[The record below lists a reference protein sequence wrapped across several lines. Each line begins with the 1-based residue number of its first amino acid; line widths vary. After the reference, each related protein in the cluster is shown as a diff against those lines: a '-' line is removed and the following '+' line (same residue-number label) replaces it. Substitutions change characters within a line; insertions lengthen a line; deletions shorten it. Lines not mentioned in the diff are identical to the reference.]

1 MICRGCAGSHTV
13 RVLDLGRM
21 PAADHF
27 PPASS
32 AIDSREGAH
41 PLAMELCLRCGLA
54 QLADDDTTPDEPR
67 GVEPLALRNQAAD
80 AVRTVAE
87 SGLLSG
93 DTVREFGSP
102 HGGSWLGLLADRG
115 FGPPPEGRPASLVLD
130 CFGLMHESRQRAA
143 VRERANATAS
153 AGTLL
158 LQFHSLAAIVTHGQ
172 WNALRHGHYA
182 YYSLTAL
189 QRMLRDVGMRLSS
202 AWEFDLYGG
211 TVLVAAR
218 HGVRPYTPPTVRRI
232 LAVESALGVCKPRT
246 LGRLQRDADDHA
258 RALRTWLTTM
268 ADRGQRVYAYGA
280 ASRAVALFSRAG
292 VDRRVLCAV
301 ADASLAKQGRRMP
314 GTDVPIISPAQLLA
328 RDPDVVLLTVADL
341 LPEVQSQLPGLAGKW
356 VVDIAAGGRPDA
368 GHMLEDEGQ
377 QAGWNRLRT

>member
-1 MICRGCAGSHTV
+1 MICRGCAGSDTV

-27 PPASS
+27 PPAWS
-32 AIDSREGAH
+32 AIDSRESAH
-41 PLAMELCLRCGLA
+41 PLAMELCRQCGLA
-54 QLADDDTTPDEPR
+54 QLADDDTTPEEPR

-87 SGLLSG
+87 SGFLSG
-93 DTVREFGSP
+93 DTVLEFGSP

-115 FGPPPEGRPASLVLD
+115 FRRPPPGRPASVVLD
-130 CFGLMHESRQRAA
+130 CFGLMHEGHQRAA
-143 VRERANATAS
+143 LAERVSTTAS
-153 AGTLL
+153 DGTLL

-189 QRMLRDVGMRLSS
+189 QRMLGDVGMSLSS

-218 HGVRPYTPPTVRRI
+218 HGVRSDTSHTVRRI
-232 LAVESALGVCKPRT
+232 LADENAMGVCKPRSI
-246 LGRLQRDADDHA
+246 RHLQQAADDHVSS
-258 RALRTWLTTM
+258 LRTWLAAM
-268 ADRGQRVYAYGA
+268 AGRGQRVYAYGA

-301 ADASLAKQGRRMP
+301 ADASRAKQGRRMP

-328 RDPDVVLLTVADL
+328 DDPDVVLLTVADL
-341 LPEVQSQLPGLAGKW
+341 LPEVQSQFPGLTGKW
-356 VVDIAAGGRPDA
+356 VVDIADGER
-368 GHMLEDEGQ
+368 Q
-377 QAGWNRLRT
+377 QPGWNKLRTYPAV